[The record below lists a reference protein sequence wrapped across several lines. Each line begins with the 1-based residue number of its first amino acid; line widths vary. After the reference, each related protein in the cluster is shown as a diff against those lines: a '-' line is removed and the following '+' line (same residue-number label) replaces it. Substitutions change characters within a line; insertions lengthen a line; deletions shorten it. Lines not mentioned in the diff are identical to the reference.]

1 MVLKL
6 LFQCACQ
13 LCKET
18 TIEKKVFKEKKNH
31 NTKSILIRQAE
42 NQFKF
47 TSVVPLRPQ
56 LN

>member
-18 TIEKKVFKEKKNH
+18 TIEKKEKKNH